1 MYVSAWPSDGLARTT
16 ALTRQ
21 RALGRVALG
30 VGSFDG
36 TTRPLRVAESGSLR
50 VRLPRGE
57 GRGLD
62 AVLVNTAGGI
72 ACGDRFDVSVDA
84 GPGSFVTLV
93 TPAAEKVYKSDGPVA
108 EVGVRLTL
116 GPGAR
121 LDWLPQ
127 ETLLFD
133 RARLVRRLEAD
144 IAGGCVAQRVRK
156 RRLRPRGAS
165 ARRMSDGLFA
175 DRWRIR
181 RGGRLVYAE
190 ALRLSGPIGNLLDR
204 PSVAAGGRAL
214 GTFLHVAPDAESRL
228 DEARAC
234 LSADEGCEAAAGAW
248 NGLLNRAVLCQERP
262 GAAPGGRSLSA
273 SPFAPAPLPRVWLS

>member
-1 MYVSAWPSDGLARTT
+1 MYVSAWPSDGVARTT

-84 GPGSFVTLV
+84 GQGSFVTLV

-121 LDWLPQ
+121 VDWLPQ

-144 IAGGCVAQRVRK
+144 LAED
-156 RRLRPRGAS
+156 AS
-165 ARRMSDGLFA
+165 LSVFESVVFGREAHRERMSDGLFA
-175 DRWRIR
+175 DSWRIR
-181 RGGRLVYAE
+181 RGGSLVHAE
-190 ALRLSGPIGNLLDR
+190 AVRLSGPIGSLLDR

-234 LSADEGCEAAAGAW
+234 LPADEGCEAAAGAW
-248 NGLLNRAVLCQERP
+248 NGLLAVRFCARNAQALRRAAVHFLLAFRH
-262 GAAPGGRSLSA
+262 
-273 SPFAPAPLPRVWLS
+273 APLPRVWLS

>member
-144 IAGGCVAQRVRK
+144 IVEDASLSVFESVVFGRELLH
-156 RRLRPRGAS
+156 RRRTSLLRT
-165 ARRMSDGLFA
+165 MSSTCST
-175 DRWRIR
+175 
-181 RGGRLVYAE
+181 GGR
-190 ALRLSGPIGNLLDR
+190 RTGW
-204 PSVAAGGRAL
+204 
-214 GTFLHVAPDAESRL
+214 
-228 DEARAC
+228 C
-234 LSADEGCEAAAGAW
+234 W
-248 NGLLNRAVLCQERP
+248 
-262 GAAPGGRSLSA
+262 
-273 SPFAPAPLPRVWLS
+273 W